1 MVTWKL
7 RSAVVLALW
16 GGLAIGSPARADV
29 KEVRIGVNGATCAT
43 CAFALRKAFKNL
55 KGVADA
61 QLTTKL
67 GVMQVRMKPGL
78 WPDLAVMKR
87 TIREAGFEAKHSEVE
102 LVVTGTLRRDGEKL
116 LVDLAGMKSPQSMV
130 VDPAEVSG
138 GIDSQ
143 LNQVIELKGHW
154 KPTEG
159 AAAGVGTLALV
170 SVQAQK

>member
-1 MVTWKL
+1 MVTWKSH
-7 RSAVVLALW
+7 SAVVLALW
-16 GGLAIGSPARADV
+16 SGLAFGMPARADV

-78 WPDLAVMKR
+78 WPDLPGMKR
-87 TIREAGFEAKHSEVE
+87 TIREAGFEAKNSEVE

-116 LVDLAGMKSPQSMV
+116 LVDLAGMKASQTMV
-130 VDPAEVSG
+130 VDPAAASS
-138 GIDSQ
+138 GIDDQ
-143 LNQVIELKGHW
+143 LNQLVELKGHW
-154 KPTEG
+154 KPADG
-159 AAAGVGTLALV
+159 VAGGGTFALV